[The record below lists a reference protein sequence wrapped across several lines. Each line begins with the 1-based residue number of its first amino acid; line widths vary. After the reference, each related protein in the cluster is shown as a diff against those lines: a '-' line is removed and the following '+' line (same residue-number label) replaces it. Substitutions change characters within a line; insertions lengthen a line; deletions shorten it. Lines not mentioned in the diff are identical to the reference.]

1 MPGVTVG
8 VGARKTEPIDTP
20 RHSDPSMN
28 TTTARKPRRWW
39 RWGLEIALIV
49 AVVLLVRA
57 WLARD
62 LAQGPAPEFQALLL
76 DGSPVTLTEFAD
88 RPMLLHFWATWCPI
102 CRLEEGE
109 IMRLSRNHPVLTV
122 AMQSGSA
129 AEVDAH
135 LTERERELA
144 VVNDPDGALAQRYG
158 VRAVPSTFII
168 DRDGQIVFRKQGYA
182 PPLELRFRLWLA
194 RWL

>member
-1 MPGVTVG
+1 M
-8 VGARKTEPIDTP
+8 
-20 RHSDPSMN
+20 
-28 TTTARKPRRWW
+28 
-39 RWGLEIALIV
+39 
-49 AVVLLVRA
+49 VLLVRA

-62 LAQGPAPEFQALLL
+62 LAQGPAPEIEANLL
-76 DGSPVTLTEFAD
+76 DGSPVSLADYAD

-109 IMRLSRNHPVLTV
+109 IMRLSRSHPVLTV
-122 AMQSGSA
+122 AMQSGSPS
-129 AEVDAH
+129 EVEAH
-135 LTERERELA
+135 LTERERELD
-144 VVNDPDGALAQRYG
+144 VVNDPDGALARRYG

-182 PPLELRFRLWLA
+182 PPLELRLRLWLA

>member
-1 MPGVTVG
+1 
-8 VGARKTEPIDTP
+8 
-20 RHSDPSMN
+20 MN
-28 TTTARKPRRWW
+28 TATRKPRRWW
-39 RWGLEIALIV
+39 RWVLEVLLII

-62 LAQGPAPEFQALLL
+62 LAQGPAPAFEANLL
-76 DGSPVTLTEFAD
+76 DGSPVSLADYAD

-109 IMRLSRNHPVLTV
+109 IMRLSRSHPVLTV
-122 AMQSGSA
+122 AMQSGPSW
-129 AEVDAH
+129 EVEAH
-135 LTERERELA
+135 LTERERELD
-144 VVNDPDGALAQRYG
+144 VINDPDGALTRRYG

-182 PPLELRFRLWLA
+182 PPLELRLRLWLA

>member
-1 MPGVTVG
+1 M
-8 VGARKTEPIDTP
+8 
-20 RHSDPSMN
+20 
-28 TTTARKPRRWW
+28 
-39 RWGLEIALIV
+39 EILLIV
-49 AVVLLVRA
+49 AVVLVLRA

-62 LAQGPAPEFQALLL
+62 LAQGPAPVFEAELL
-76 DGSPVTLTEFAD
+76 DGSPISLTEYAD

-109 IMRLSRNHPVLTV
+109 IIRLSRTHPVLTV

-129 AEVDAH
+129 GEVAAH
-135 LTERERELA
+135 LSERERELD
-144 VVNDPDGALAQRYG
+144 VVNDPHGTLAHRYG

-168 DRDGQIVFRKQGYA
+168 DRDGEIVFRKQGYA

>member
-1 MPGVTVG
+1 L
-8 VGARKTEPIDTP
+8 
-20 RHSDPSMN
+20 N
-28 TTTARKPRRWW
+28 TATRKPRRWW
-39 RWGLEIALIV
+39 RWVLELLLIIV
-49 AVVLLVRA
+49 VVLLVRA

-62 LAQGPAPEFQALLL
+62 LAQGPAPAFETKLL
-76 DGSPVTLTEFAD
+76 DGSPVSLADYAD

-109 IMRLSRNHPVLTV
+109 IMRLSRSHPVLTV
-122 AMQSGSA
+122 AMQSGSPS
-129 AEVDAH
+129 EVEAH
-135 LTERERELA
+135 LTERERALD
-144 VVNDPDGALAQRYG
+144 VVNDPDGALARRYG

-182 PPLELRFRLWLA
+182 PPLELRLRLWLA

>member
-1 MPGVTVG
+1 V
-8 VGARKTEPIDTP
+8 
-20 RHSDPSMN
+20 N
-28 TTTARKPRRWW
+28 TATRKPRRWW
-39 RWGLEIALIV
+39 RWVLELLLII

-62 LAQGPAPEFQALLL
+62 LAQGPAPAFEANLL
-76 DGSPVTLTEFAD
+76 DGSPVSLADYAD

-109 IMRLSRNHPVLTV
+109 IMRLSRSHPVLTV
-122 AMQSGSA
+122 AMQSGSPS
-129 AEVDAH
+129 EVEAH
-135 LTERERELA
+135 LTERERELD
-144 VVNDPDGALAQRYG
+144 VVNDPDGALARRYG

-182 PPLELRFRLWLA
+182 PPLELRLRLWLA

>member
-1 MPGVTVG
+1 M
-8 VGARKTEPIDTP
+8 
-20 RHSDPSMN
+20 
-28 TTTARKPRRWW
+28 TTTNARKPRRWR
-39 RWGLEIALIV
+39 RWVLEIALILG
-49 AVVLLVRA
+49 VVLLVRA

-109 IMRLSRNHPVLTV
+109 IMRLSNSHPVLTV

-135 LTERERELA
+135 LSERERELA

>member
-1 MPGVTVG
+1 
-8 VGARKTEPIDTP
+8 
-20 RHSDPSMN
+20 MN
-28 TTTARKPRRWW
+28 TALARKPRRWW
-39 RWGLEIALIV
+39 RWVLEIALII

-62 LAQGPAPEFQALLL
+62 LAEGPAPEFEAFLL
-76 DGSPVTLTEFAD
+76 DGTPVALAEFAD

-109 IMRLSRNHPVLTV
+109 IMRLSRSHPVLTV

-135 LTERERELA
+135 LTDRERELA
-144 VVNDPDGALAQRYG
+144 VVNDPNGALARRYG

>member
-1 MPGVTVG
+1 MNP
-8 VGARKTEPIDTP
+8 AR
-20 RHSDPSMN
+20 
-28 TTTARKPRRWW
+28 ARTPRRWR
-39 RWGLEIALIV
+39 RWILELVLLIG
-49 AVVLLVRA
+49 VVLLVRA

-62 LAQGPAPEFQALLL
+62 LAHGPAPEFEAVLL
-76 DGSPVTLTEFAD
+76 DGTPVALAGFAD
-88 RPMLLHFWATWCPI
+88 DPMLLHFWATWCPI

-109 IMRLSRNHPVLTV
+109 IMRLSRSHPVLTI
-122 AMQSGSA
+122 AMQSGTA

-144 VVNDPDGALAQRYG
+144 VVNDPDGALARRYG
-158 VRAVPSTFII
+158 VRAVPSTFLI

>member
-1 MPGVTVG
+1 V
-8 VGARKTEPIDTP
+8 
-20 RHSDPSMN
+20 
-28 TTTARKPRRWW
+28 
-39 RWGLEIALIV
+39 LII

-62 LAQGPAPEFQALLL
+62 LAQGPAPELEANLL
-76 DGSPVTLTEFAD
+76 DGSPVSLADYAD
-88 RPMLLHFWATWCPI
+88 RAMLLHFWATWCPI

-109 IMRLSRNHPVLTV
+109 IMRLSRSHPVLTV
-122 AMQSGSA
+122 AMQSGSPS
-129 AEVDAH
+129 EVEAH
-135 LTERERELA
+135 LTERERELD
-144 VVNDPDGALAQRYG
+144 VVNDPDGALARRYG

-182 PPLELRFRLWLA
+182 PPLELRLRLWLA

>member
-1 MPGVTVG
+1 
-8 VGARKTEPIDTP
+8 
-20 RHSDPSMN
+20 MN
-28 TTTARKPRRWW
+28 SERASQPRRWW
-39 RWGLEIALIV
+39 RWVLEIAVII
-49 AVVLLVRA
+49 AVVLLIRA
-57 WLARD
+57 WIARD
-62 LAQGPAPEFQALLL
+62 LAQGPAPEFEAFLL
-76 DGSPVTLTEFAD
+76 DGTPVTLSEFAD

-109 IMRLSRNHPVLTV
+109 IMRLSRSHPVLTV

-129 AEVDAH
+129 AEVDEH

-144 VVNDPDGALAQRYG
+144 VVNDPDGALARRYG

>member
-1 MPGVTVG
+1 
-8 VGARKTEPIDTP
+8 
-20 RHSDPSMN
+20 
-28 TTTARKPRRWW
+28 
-39 RWGLEIALIV
+39 
-49 AVVLLVRA
+49 VVLLVRA

-62 LAQGPAPEFQALLL
+62 LAQGPAPAFETKLL
-76 DGSPVTLTEFAD
+76 DGSPVSLADYAD

-109 IMRLSRNHPVLTV
+109 IMRLSRSHPVLTV
-122 AMQSGSA
+122 AMQSGSPS
-129 AEVDAH
+129 EVEAH
-135 LTERERELA
+135 LTERERALD
-144 VVNDPDGALAQRYG
+144 VVNDPDGALARRYG

-182 PPLELRFRLWLA
+182 PPLELRLRLWLA

>member
-1 MPGVTVG
+1 L
-8 VGARKTEPIDTP
+8 
-20 RHSDPSMN
+20 N
-28 TTTARKPRRWW
+28 TATRKPRRWW
-39 RWGLEIALIV
+39 RWVLELLLIV

-62 LAQGPAPEFQALLL
+62 LAQGPAPEIEANLL
-76 DGSPVTLTEFAD
+76 DGSPVSLADYAD

-109 IMRLSRNHPVLTV
+109 IMRLSRSHPVLTV
-122 AMQSGSA
+122 AMQSGSPS
-129 AEVDAH
+129 EVEAH
-135 LTERERELA
+135 LTERERELD
-144 VVNDPDGALAQRYG
+144 VVNDPDGALARRYG

-182 PPLELRFRLWLA
+182 PPLELRLRLWLA

>member
-1 MPGVTVG
+1 
-8 VGARKTEPIDTP
+8 
-20 RHSDPSMN
+20 MN
-28 TTTARKPRRWW
+28 TATRRSRRWW
-39 RWGLEIALIV
+39 RWVLELLLII

-62 LAQGPAPEFQALLL
+62 LAQGPAPAFETNLL
-76 DGSPVTLTEFAD
+76 DGSPVSLAD
-88 RPMLLHFWATWCPI
+88 YAGRPMLLHFWATWCPI

-109 IMRLSRNHPVLTV
+109 IMRLSRSHPVLTV
-122 AMQSGSA
+122 AMQSGSPS
-129 AEVDAH
+129 EVEAH
-135 LTERERELA
+135 LTERERELD
-144 VVNDPDGALAQRYG
+144 VVNDPDGALARRYG

-182 PPLELRFRLWLA
+182 PPLELRLRLWLA

>member
-1 MPGVTVG
+1 LNSER
-8 VGARKTEPIDTP
+8 A
-20 RHSDPSMN
+20 SQ
-28 TTTARKPRRWW
+28 PRRWW
-39 RWGLEIALIV
+39 RWALEIAVII
-49 AVVLLVRA
+49 AVVLLIRA
-57 WLARD
+57 WIARD
-62 LAQGPAPEFQALLL
+62 LAQGPAPEFEAFLL
-76 DGSPVTLTEFAD
+76 DGTPVTLSEFAD

-109 IMRLSRNHPVLTV
+109 IMRLSRSHPVLTV

-129 AEVDAH
+129 AEVDEH

-144 VVNDPDGALAQRYG
+144 VVNDPDGALARRYG

>member
-1 MPGVTVG
+1 V
-8 VGARKTEPIDTP
+8 
-20 RHSDPSMN
+20 N
-28 TTTARKPRRWW
+28 TATRKPRRWW
-39 RWGLEIALIV
+39 RWPLEILVIV
-49 AVVLLVRA
+49 VVVLVIRA
-57 WLARD
+57 WIARD
-62 LAQGPAPEFQALLL
+62 LAQGPAPEFEAYLL
-76 DGSPVTLTEFAD
+76 DGSPVELADYAD

-109 IMRLSRNHPVLTV
+109 ILRVSRSHPVLTV

-135 LTERERELA
+135 LNERERELA
-144 VVNDPDGALAQRYG
+144 VILDPDGHLAARFG
-158 VRAVPSTFII
+158 VRVVPSTFII

-194 RWL
+194 GWL

>member
-1 MPGVTVG
+1 
-8 VGARKTEPIDTP
+8 
-20 RHSDPSMN
+20 MN
-28 TTTARKPRRWW
+28 TATRKPRRWW
-39 RWGLEIALIV
+39 RWGLELLLIIV
-49 AVVLLVRA
+49 VVLLVRA

-62 LAQGPAPEFQALLL
+62 LAQGPAPAFETNLL
-76 DGSPVTLTEFAD
+76 DGSPVSLADYAD

-109 IMRLSRNHPVLTV
+109 IMRLSRSHPVLTV
-122 AMQSGSA
+122 AMQSGSPS
-129 AEVDAH
+129 EVEAH
-135 LTERERELA
+135 LTERERALD
-144 VVNDPDGALAQRYG
+144 VVNDPDGALARRYG

-182 PPLELRFRLWLA
+182 PPLELRLRLWLA

>member
-1 MPGVTVG
+1 L
-8 VGARKTEPIDTP
+8 
-20 RHSDPSMN
+20 N
-28 TTTARKPRRWW
+28 TATRKPRRWW
-39 RWGLEIALIV
+39 RWGLELLLIIV
-49 AVVLLVRA
+49 VVLLVRA

-62 LAQGPAPEFQALLL
+62 LAQGPAPTFETNLL
-76 DGSPVTLTEFAD
+76 DGSPVSLADYAD

-109 IMRLSRNHPVLTV
+109 IMRLSRSHPVLTV
-122 AMQSGSA
+122 AMQSGSPS
-129 AEVDAH
+129 EVEAH
-135 LTERERELA
+135 LTERERALD
-144 VVNDPDGALAQRYG
+144 VVNDPDGALARRYG

-182 PPLELRFRLWLA
+182 PPLELRLRLWLA

>member
-1 MPGVTVG
+1 
-8 VGARKTEPIDTP
+8 
-20 RHSDPSMN
+20 MN
-28 TTTARKPRRWW
+28 TAARKPRRWW
-39 RWGLEIALIV
+39 RWALEIVLIV

-62 LAQGPAPEFQALLL
+62 LAQGPAPAIEAELL
-76 DGSPVTLTEFAD
+76 DGNPVSLEDYAD

-109 IMRLSRNHPVLTV
+109 IMRLSRSHPVLTV
-122 AMQSGSA
+122 AMQSGTA
-129 AEVDAH
+129 GEVEAH
-135 LTERERELA
+135 LTERERELD
-144 VVNDPDGALAQRYG
+144 VVNDPDGALARRFG

-168 DRDGQIVFRKQGYA
+168 DREGQIVFRKQGYA

-194 RWL
+194 QWL

>member
-1 MPGVTVG
+1 
-8 VGARKTEPIDTP
+8 
-20 RHSDPSMN
+20 MN
-28 TTTARKPRRWW
+28 TTLARKPRRWW
-39 RWGLEIALIV
+39 RWILEIAVII
-49 AVVLLVRA
+49 AMVLLLRA
-57 WLARD
+57 WIARD
-62 LAQGPAPEFQALLL
+62 LAQGPAPEFEAFLL
-76 DGSPVTLTEFAD
+76 DGSPVTLSEFAD

-109 IMRLSRNHPVLTV
+109 IMRLSRSHPVLTV

-144 VVNDPDGALAQRYG
+144 VANDPDGALARRYG

>member
-1 MPGVTVG
+1 
-8 VGARKTEPIDTP
+8 
-20 RHSDPSMN
+20 MN
-28 TTTARKPRRWW
+28 SERASQPRRWW
-39 RWGLEIALIV
+39 RWALEIAVII
-49 AVVLLVRA
+49 AVVLLIRA
-57 WLARD
+57 WIARD
-62 LAQGPAPEFQALLL
+62 LAQGPAPEFEAFLL
-76 DGSPVTLTEFAD
+76 DGTPVTLSEFAD

-109 IMRLSRNHPVLTV
+109 IMRLSRSHPVLTV

-129 AEVDAH
+129 AEVDEH

-144 VVNDPDGALAQRYG
+144 VVNDPDGALARRYG

>member
-1 MPGVTVG
+1 L
-8 VGARKTEPIDTP
+8 
-20 RHSDPSMN
+20 N
-28 TTTARKPRRWW
+28 TATRKPRGWW
-39 RWGLEIALIV
+39 RWGLELLLIIV
-49 AVVLLVRA
+49 VVLLVRA

-62 LAQGPAPEFQALLL
+62 LAQGPAPAFETNLL
-76 DGSPVTLTEFAD
+76 DGSPVSLADYAD

-109 IMRLSRNHPVLTV
+109 IMRLSRSHPVLTV
-122 AMQSGSA
+122 AMQSGSPS
-129 AEVDAH
+129 EVEAH
-135 LTERERELA
+135 LTERERALD
-144 VVNDPDGALAQRYG
+144 VVNDPDGALARRYG

-182 PPLELRFRLWLA
+182 PPLELRLRLWLA

>member
-1 MPGVTVG
+1 MKP
-8 VGARKTEPIDTP
+8 ARA
-20 RHSDPSMN
+20 SQ
-28 TTTARKPRRWW
+28 PRRWW
-39 RWGLEIALIV
+39 RWVLELAVIIT
-49 AVVLLVRA
+49 VVLLIRA
-57 WLARD
+57 WIARD
-62 LAQGPAPEFQALLL
+62 LAQGPAPEFEAFLL
-76 DGSPVTLTEFAD
+76 DGTPVTLSEFAD

-109 IMRLSRNHPVLTV
+109 IMRLSRSHPVLTV

-144 VVNDPDGALAQRYG
+144 VVNDPDGALARRYG